1 LVSPLLGLCHYDKN
15 IFNSKE
21 QTIFSD
27 FTLQKWFANLNYFF
41 FLNLNRLTFFKI
53 ICYWFWFCIFPSVF
67 LTPLRSDLSLL
78 RKF

>member
-1 LVSPLLGLCHYDKN
+1 MHQGEKRIEPSKAKAIRFIPSLHDPNWPLWYLPWKGFRSGDKN

-41 FLNLNRLTFFKI
+41 FLKSNQLTFF
-53 ICYWFWFCIFPSVF
+53 
-67 LTPLRSDLSLL
+67 
-78 RKF
+78 